1 MGHVEGI
8 TFIDTW
14 GDGYDSRSEEV
25 CDRLEFDHLVGEVR
39 ELAISRSPSDDGESK
54 AVIIISSD
62 LVE

>member
-14 GDGYDSRSEEV
+14 GDGYESGSEVVSDRS
-25 CDRLEFDHLVGEVR
+25 EFDHLGCEVR